1 MRPLEERFAATV
13 EALDRPDSDLVDAV
27 LARIDELPPL
37 AAEGRSHRPGSP
49 PPRRRSL
56 AVALVAVL
64 VVLATVVLVA
74 PARQAVAH
82 WLGIGATRVVVEGGD
97 GATVGSPAP
106 SSSVPGSPIPGSSAP
121 PPAAGSDLDGDVIP
135 SLGPPGSI
143 ADGPGRART
152 FRWSAG
158 PDLPPLGPGSV
169 GAQLTVRP
177 ADSEI
182 VTKRVDPAVEIVFV
196 EIPGRSDPTL
206 ALWIGGEHE
215 REAPGGAPELA
226 QRVLVWVD
234 EGIEYRLEADLDL
247 VAVLALAAEIEPGT
261 RLLPPG

>member
-1 MRPLEERFAATV
+1 MRSLEERVVAAV
-13 EALDRPDSDLVDAV
+13 EALDRPDDDLVDAV
-27 LARIDELPPL
+27 LARLDELPPL
-37 AAEGRSHRPGSP
+37 VAEGRSRRAGSV
-49 PPRRRSL
+49 PRRRSL

-64 VVLATVVLVA
+64 AVLATVVLVA
-74 PARQAVAH
+74 PAREAVAD

-97 GATVGSPAP
+97 GATVGSTA
-106 SSSVPGSPIPGSSAP
+106 SSSAPASSAP
-121 PPAAGSDLDGDVIP
+121 PLAAGSDPDGVVIP

-143 ADGPGRART
+143 TDGPGRTRT
-152 FRWSAG
+152 FRWPAG
-158 PDLPPLGPGSV
+158 PDLPPLSHGSV

-177 ADSEI
+177 TDSEM

-247 VAVLALAAEIEPGT
+247 AAVLALAAEIEPGT